1 MFACVAQEIHRRKR
15 AKGSEREGEEASHHT
30 QKKTKY
36 KSLVLS
42 GKQALV
48 HRHPL
53 ATRTCASPFYR
64 PGQDEA
70 DIRLR
75 IVRLFVFAKCFF
87 FCLNQYQCKRLRRLI
102 TATRSAHFALTGDR
116 RRMIN
121 ALHCGV
127 VRWRVNND

>member
-1 MFACVAQEIHRRKR
+1 MCCTGNTLKKTCQREK
-15 AKGSEREGEEASHHT
+15 EREEEEAPHLT

-36 KSLVLS
+36 KSVVLS

-48 HRHPL
+48 YRHPL
-53 ATRTCASPFYR
+53 ATRTCAPPFYR

-87 FCLNQYQCKRLRRLI
+87 FLLFESISMKAPKTLDHSYAQGALRTHRGQG
-102 TATRSAHFALTGDR
+102 AYD
-116 RRMIN
+116 
-121 ALHCGV
+121 
-127 VRWRVNND
+127 

>member
-1 MFACVAQEIHRRKR
+1 MCCTGNTLKKTCQREK
-15 AKGSEREGEEASHHT
+15 EREEEEAPHLT

-36 KSLVLS
+36 KSVVLS

-48 HRHPL
+48 YRHPL

-64 PGQDEA
+64 PGQDVA

-87 FCLNQYQCKRLRRLI
+87 FLLFESI
-102 TATRSAHFALTGDR
+102 S
-116 RRMIN
+116 M
-121 ALHCGV
+121 
-127 VRWRVNND
+127 